1 MKSFQRLAIITTA
14 AVIIQTSLG
23 SFVRVSGSGLGCGTD
38 WPKCRGRWIPPLETT
53 AIIEYTHRMV
63 ATLLGFLV
71 LAVVIFA
78 WLKFRSIKW
87 VFWPSLLALAFVGI
101 QGWLGR
107 QVVDNELA
115 GGLVA
120 LHFFNAMMIIGL
132 LTTTVVGSYYPGR
145 GRWTRF
151 AKEAT
156 AAAVTVMFV
165 WMAGAWVAQ
174 GGAALVF
181 GDWPLMGGALIPEL
195 TGRAEIIHFLH
206 RVMAVVTGL
215 AVGIVAFR
223 AQELEPDARALRRF
237 AHGALGLWVLQVAI
251 GGITVLTRAAPAAVV
266 AHVFVGSLLWA
277 SIVALAILGTRL
289 WRADTQRGP
298 GVGERVGVA
307 PKGVAPRG
315 IARTVKA
322 YFFLTKPRIIE
333 LLLITTVPAMVVAAD
348 GWPPLAL
355 ILATLIGGSLTAGS
369 ANSINCF
376 IDRDID
382 EAMARTAERP
392 LPRHEVEPRSAL
404 VFGIALGL
412 IGFGWLAATVNL
424 LAAFLAGAAILFYVF
439 IYTIWMKRSTPSN
452 IVIGGAAG
460 AAPVL
465 VGWAAVTGRVELPA
479 LVLFAIVFYWTPPH
493 FWALALRYREDY
505 SAAGVPM
512 LPVVRGVQE
521 TTRQMVLYALI
532 LFAVSLLLYPVAGL
546 GLIYLAAAVGMG
558 TLFLIGCIRL
568 TKAPS
573 AIKAMGLF
581 RHSITYLTVLFAAMA
596 TDRLVA
602 TSAPDWVAP
611 LAFVVAV
618 PIFFAAQAA
627 VVFSVLGLRR
637 YGEPLPKADGTLLI
651 EIIWTALPSLVV
663 ALLFVQ
669 SWQSIL
675 R

>member
-23 SFVRVSGSGLGCGTD
+23 SFVRVSGSGLGCGTE
-38 WPKCRGRWIPPLETT
+38 WPKCRGRWIPPMEAT
-53 AIIEYTHRMV
+53 AIIEYTHRTV

-87 VFWPSLLALAFVGI
+87 VFWPSLLALLFVGI

-107 QVVDNELA
+107 QVVDKELA

-132 LTTTVVGSYYPGR
+132 LTTTVVGSYYPAR
-145 GRWTRF
+145 ARWSRF
-151 AKEAT
+151 AKEAV
-156 AAAVTVMFV
+156 AAAMTVMFV

-174 GGAALVF
+174 GGAAIVF
-181 GDWPLMGGALIPEL
+181 PDWPLMGGTLVPEL
-195 TGRAEIIHFLH
+195 TGRAELIHFLH

-215 AVGIVAFR
+215 AVGMVAFR
-223 AQELEPDARALRRF
+223 AAKLEPDARVLRHIAL
-237 AHGALGLWVLQVAI
+237 GALGLWGLQVAI
-251 GGITVLTRAAPAAVV
+251 GGVTVLTRAAPAAVV

-289 WRADTQRGP
+289 RRVDTPRGP
-298 GVGERVGVA
+298 GVGGRVGVA
-307 PKGVAPRG
+307 PKGVAS
-315 IARTVKA
+315 TVKA

-355 ILATLIGGSLTAGS
+355 TLATLIGGSLTAGS

-392 LPRHEVEPRSAL
+392 LPRHEVEPRNAL

-412 IGFGWLAATVNL
+412 IGFGWLATTVNL
-424 LAAFLAGAAILFYVF
+424 LAACLAGGAILFYVF

-512 LPVVRGVQE
+512 LPVVRGVRE

-568 TKAPS
+568 AMAPS

-596 TDRLVA
+596 ADRLVA

-627 VVFSVLGLRR
+627 VVFSVLGLRGS
-637 YGEPLPKADGTLLI
+637 GEPLPKADGTLLI

>member
-38 WPKCRGRWIPPLETT
+38 WPKCRGRWIPPLEAT

-71 LAVVIFA
+71 LGVVIFA
-78 WLKFRSIKW
+78 WLKFRSVKW
-87 VFWPSLLALAFVGI
+87 VFWPSLLALLFVGI

-107 QVVDNELA
+107 QVVDKELA
-115 GGLVA
+115 SGLVA

-145 GRWTRF
+145 ARWTRF
-151 AKEAT
+151 AKET
-156 AAAVTVMFV
+156 VAAAITVMFV

-174 GGAALVF
+174 SGAALVF
-181 GDWPLMGGALIPEL
+181 PDWPLMGGALFPEL
-195 TGRAEIIHFLH
+195 TGRAELIHFLH
-206 RVMAVVTGL
+206 RVMAIVTGL

-223 AQELEPDARALRRF
+223 AAKLEPDARVLRRIAF
-237 AHGALGLWVLQVAI
+237 GALGIWVLQVAI
-251 GGITVLTRAAPAAVV
+251 GGVTVLTKAAPVAVV

-289 WRADTQRGP
+289 RRADTQRGP
-298 GVGERVGVA
+298 GVRERVGVA
-307 PKGVAPRG
+307 PKGVAPKG
-315 IARTVKA
+315 VARTVKA

-392 LPRHEVEPRSAL
+392 LPRHEVEPRNAL

-424 LAAFLAGAAILFYVF
+424 LAACLAGGAILFYVF

-493 FWALALRYREDY
+493 FWALALRYRDDY

-512 LPVVRGVQE
+512 LPVVRGVKE
-521 TTRQMVLYALI
+521 TTRQMVFYALI
-532 LFAVSLLLYPVAGL
+532 LLAVSLLLYPVAGL

-558 TLFLIGCIRL
+558 ALFLIGCIRL
-568 TKAPS
+568 AMAPS
-573 AIKAMGLF
+573 GIKAMGLF

-596 TDRLVA
+596 ADRLVA
-602 TSAPDWVAP
+602 TSGPDWVAP

-627 VVFSVLGLRR
+627 VVFSVLGLR
-637 YGEPLPKADGTLLI
+637 GSGQPLPKADGTLLI

-669 SWQSIL
+669 SWHSIL